1 MKKIYFLFFLLCLN
15 FSLVFSQQLTNKKT
29 DQEPIEIYADD
40 GIEWHKND
48 KKYIAKGNAK
58 AVSGSMILE
67 SDIIEAH
74 YDDSNSSDMDIYIV
88 KALGNVI
95 INDKKLKIVG
105 GKTAE
110 YDLKKDYFKIN
121 GKRIKLLSEF
131 DELNANKK
139 IEYWRSKDIAVAT
152 GKAVAIKKNEFTI
165 RAEKLVWYFYK
176 NPKATSEDEI
186 DVKKIIGFQNVSIK
200 TNNEVAFSDKAL
212 YNRDK
217 EICKLFG
224 NVKLQKG
231 DSFLLGEYAEIDLVR
246 GISKLMPK
254 GPGDSFLNEDRVK
267 ALIDKG
273 DGGKW
278 VK

>member
-273 DGGKW
+273 DGGK
-278 VK
+278 

>member
-1 MKKIYFLFFLLCLN
+1 
-15 FSLVFSQQLTNKKT
+15 LVYSQQLTNKKT
-29 DQEPIEIYADD
+29 DQEPVEIYADD

-74 YDDSNSSDMDIYIV
+74 YDDSNSSDMDIYMV

-139 IEYWRSKDIAVAT
+139 IEYWRSKDVAVAT

-176 NPKATSEDEI
+176 NPKATSEDKI

-273 DGGKW
+273 DGGK
-278 VK
+278 